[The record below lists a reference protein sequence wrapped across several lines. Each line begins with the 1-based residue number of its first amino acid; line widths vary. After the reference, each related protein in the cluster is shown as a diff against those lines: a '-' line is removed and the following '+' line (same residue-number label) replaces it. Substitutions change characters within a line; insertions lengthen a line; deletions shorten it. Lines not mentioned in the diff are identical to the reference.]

1 MKRAGR
7 SGQIG
12 KAGKAGI
19 GGKAGKAVQA
29 SKAGKTGK
37 TGQTG
42 GTGQAIRSGHAARAK
57 GRRPGAALYKQIAS
71 QIEADIA
78 AGAYPVGSLLPTE
91 AAFSER
97 LDTGRHTV
105 RAALAMLA
113 EAGLITRR
121 AGSGSTVVSDG
132 RRSVYAHSVSNFDQW
147 FNYPEGVQRRRID
160 HGPAVADA
168 ALADSLGCAPGTKW
182 FRISA
187 LRVLG
192 TDGALAAQTT
202 NSAPSARTTKN
213 APLAQGRDDAP
224 PLCWLDIY
232 VQPRFA
238 GVVKSRTIDTVP
250 VHEQLESRYGV
261 AIADVEV
268 RISAGRV
275 PAHMAAAL
283 GVDADSPALLLRRRY
298 LSAGGE
304 LLQATCTVHPE
315 NRYVYEMRFK
325 RAPAGAAA
333 GQPSPATA
341 RGSRPMA

>member
-1 MKRAGR
+1 MKRLSATTR
-7 SGQIG
+7 TI
-12 KAGKAGI
+12 
-19 GGKAGKAVQA
+19 
-29 SKAGKTGK
+29 
-37 TGQTG
+37 
-42 GTGQAIRSGHAARAK
+42 
-57 GRRPGAALYKQIAS
+57 GRRPGAALYKQIAG

-78 AGAYPVGSLLPTE
+78 AGSYPVGSLLPTE

-105 RAALAMLA
+105 RAALGVLA

-168 ALADSLGCAPGTKW
+168 ALAESLGCAPGSKW

-187 LRVLG
+187 LRLLG
-192 TDGALAAQTT
+192 TDK
-202 NSAPSARTTKN
+202 PPR
-213 APLAQGRDDAP
+213 AQGGTDAP

-238 GVVKSRTIDTVP
+238 GVVKSRQIDTVP
-250 VHEQLESRYGV
+250 VHEQLEARYGV
-261 AIADVEV
+261 AIAEVEV

-283 GVDADSPALLLRRRY
+283 GVDADSAALLLRRRY
-298 LSAGGE
+298 LSASGE

-325 RAPAGAAA
+325 RAPSGAPTPK
-333 GQPSPATA
+333 GNSP
-341 RGSRPMA
+341 

>member
-1 MKRAGR
+1 MSRPTR
-7 SGQIG
+7 
-12 KAGKAGI
+12 
-19 GGKAGKAVQA
+19 
-29 SKAGKTGK
+29 TG
-37 TGQTG
+37 
-42 GTGQAIRSGHAARAK
+42 
-57 GRRPGAALYKQIAS
+57 GRRPGAALYKQIAG

-78 AGAYPVGSLLPTE
+78 AGTYPVGSLLPTE
-91 AAFSER
+91 AEFGAR
-97 LDTGRHTV
+97 LDAGRHTV
-105 RAALAMLA
+105 RAALGVLA

-160 HGPAVADA
+160 HGPTVADA
-168 ALADSLGCAPGTKW
+168 VLADGLGCEPGTKW

-192 TDGALAAQTT
+192 RDGALP
-202 NSAPSARTTKN
+202 APEGAE
-213 APLAQGRDDAP
+213 AP

-238 GVVKSRTIDTVP
+238 GVVKSRQIDTVP

-261 AIADVEV
+261 AIAEVEV

-283 GVDADSPALLLRRRY
+283 GVEPDSPALLLRRRY

-315 NRYVYEMRFK
+315 NRYVYEMRFQ
-325 RAPAGAAA
+325 RAPAGARLSR
-333 GQPSPATA
+333 PSPEKLPAKTSA
-341 RGSRPMA
+341 DLV